1 MPQPQRPALEV
12 ASPQAGPNSAAS
24 ITPITPYSHGR
35 LSHGHSRKNTVM
47 SMSPS
52 MNLLNGDI
60 GDGLSGRATRQRTQ
74 LIVDG
79 FTNLALVAVLFS
91 GVQAQLISITNDD
104 KDSRLAEATNA
115 AFFGGLMLSVFT
127 ALLATLS
134 GRWFSILREDDSE
147 FLASC
152 WLAAELK
159 QPPPNLEDYVR
170 FQLRI
175 WEQKLSSH
183 AEPTPFG
190 DDDTASEES
199 AEKGGLPNPRDED
212 IQRVIELIRKEKE
225 SKTTIREHIMSKVL
239 LCAVGLCSAAFGL
252 FCAGIVLLVWNKQ
265 PRWVATFTSGVI
277 LACLLLLPGF
287 FLQHRHKHV
296 ISKLN
301 LSRPSL

>member
-1 MPQPQRPALEV
+1 MPHPQRPALEPW
-12 ASPQAGPNSAAS
+12 SP
-24 ITPITPYSHGR
+24 
-35 LSHGHSRKNTVM
+35 LSWPFSQKHGHVHVAEHE
-47 SMSPS
+47 PS
-52 MNLLNGDI
+52 QWRHRRR
-60 GDGLSGRATRQRTQ
+60 SQWRATRQTQ

-104 KDSRLAEATNA
+104 TDSRLAEATNA

-159 QPPPNLEDYVR
+159 QPAPNLEDYVR

-190 DDDTASEES
+190 GDDTASEES

-212 IQRVIELIRKEKE
+212 IQRVIELIRKKRVQDHDTRAHHEQ
-225 SKTTIREHIMSKVL
+225 
-239 LCAVGLCSAAFGL
+239 SA
-252 FCAGIVLLVWNKQ
+252 LVRGW
-265 PRWVATFTSGVI
+265 A
-277 LACLLLLPGF
+277 L
-287 FLQHRHKHV
+287 
-296 ISKLN
+296 
-301 LSRPSL
+301 